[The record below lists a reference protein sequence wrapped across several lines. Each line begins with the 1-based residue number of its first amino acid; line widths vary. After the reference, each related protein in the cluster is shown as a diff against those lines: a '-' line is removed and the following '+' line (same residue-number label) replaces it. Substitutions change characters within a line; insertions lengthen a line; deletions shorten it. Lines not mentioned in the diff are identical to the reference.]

1 MKEPYIKIPIK
12 KFIEN
17 TNPKIFKVSLIRS
30 RNVYIFLVVE
40 DDTLFNTLSKCTILP
55 FAKHNAGSYYPAD
68 KYNFTIITIIKNCNQ
83 IFDYIEPS
91 DFNYEPESKD
101 NPYIDSIKFVPN
113 TKLREENIIDDLL
126 FSNNDKEIETWL
138 KITLC

>member
-1 MKEPYIKIPIK
+1 MKEKYIKIPVK

-17 TNPKIFKVSLIRS
+17 TNPKIFRVSMVKS
-30 RNVYIFLVVE
+30 RNVYIFLVIE
-40 DDTLFNTLSKCTILP
+40 DDNLFSILSKCVIFP
-55 FAKHNAGSYYPAD
+55 FASHNAGSYYPTD
-68 KYNFTIITIIKNCNQ
+68 KYSYTNISILKNSNQ

-91 DFNYEPESKD
+91 DYDYESKD
-101 NPYIDSIKFVPN
+101 NPYLSSIKFIPN

-138 KITLC
+138 KMTFC